1 MLEIQKKTLQK
12 AIDLLDTL
20 GCSYAIIDLDGNHFG
35 TLQVNEPKLR
45 KKGPLRF
52 ERGEIKRYLEQY
64 LLNLKVG
71 EVVAIPYDKFGGH
84 TVQGSAASW
93 FHHKYGNGCQT
104 STLNHK
110 TSCVEVLR
118 LK

>member
-20 GCSYAIIDLDGNHFG
+20 GCSYAIIDLDGNQFG
-35 TLQVNEPKLR
+35 TLQVNQPK
-45 KKGPLRF
+45 KKSPMRF
-52 ERGEIKRYLEQY
+52 ARGEIKRYLEKY
-64 LLNLKVG
+64 LVNLKVG
-71 EVVAIPYDKFGGH
+71 EVVIIPYDKFGPQ
-84 TVQGSAASW
+84 TVQASTAAW
-93 FHHKYGNGCQT
+93 FHHRFGGGCQT

-110 TSCVEVLR
+110 NNCVEVLR